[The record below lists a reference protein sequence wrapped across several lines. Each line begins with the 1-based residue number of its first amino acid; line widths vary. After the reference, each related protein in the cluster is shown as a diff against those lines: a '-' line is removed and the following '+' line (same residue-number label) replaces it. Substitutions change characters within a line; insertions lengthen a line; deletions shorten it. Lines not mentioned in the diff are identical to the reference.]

1 MQRYKIT
8 IEYDGRPYYGWQ
20 RQDGQ
25 PSVQQALEE
34 AAAKVDGAPVLMQ
47 GAGRTD
53 RGVHATGQVAHFDLQ
68 KPRPIRKIADALN
81 FHLRPEPVAVIHAE
95 EVAEDWSARFNATLR
110 AYRYVIINRR
120 ADLTI
125 DRGLAWRVPYQLDAS
140 AMDRAAKALIGQHDF
155 STFRDA
161 ECQARHPIRT
171 LDKIDVARYAEGIEV
186 TVEAK
191 SFLHRQ
197 VRSIV
202 GSLVEVGRGAKL
214 LTPSGTIYRWVAH
227 RGRARC
233 AGRGLD
239 SSDFGRQRALRLRA
253 CRPARWLVLGTCGV
267 WLGISLEQ
275 TV

>member
-8 IEYDGRPYYGWQ
+8 IEYDGRPYFGWQ

-81 FHLRPEPVAVIHAE
+81 FHLRPEPVAVLHAE
-95 EVAEDWSARFNATLR
+95 EVDSDWSARFNATLR
-110 AYRYVIINRR
+110 AYRYVIMNRR
-120 ADLTI
+120 ADLTV
-125 DRGLAWRVPYQLDAS
+125 DKGLAWRIPYELDAG
-140 AMDRAAKALIGQHDF
+140 AMDHAAKTLIGQHDF

-161 ECQARHPIRT
+161 ECQAKHAIRT
-171 LDKIDVARYAEGIEV
+171 LDKIDVARYGEGIEV

-202 GSLVEVGRGAKL
+202 GSLVEVGRGAKQESWIKDIL
-214 LTPSGTIYRWVAH
+214 DARERSACGPVAPPD
-227 RGRARC
+227 
-233 AGRGLD
+233 GL
-239 SSDFGRQRALRLRA
+239 F
-253 CRPARWLVLGTCGV
+253 
-267 WLGISLEQ
+267 LER
-275 TV
+275 VEYK

>member
-8 IEYDGRPYYGWQ
+8 VEYDGRPFFGWQ

-25 PSVQQALEE
+25 PTVQQALEE
-34 AAAKVDGAPVLMQ
+34 AAAVLDDAPVRIQ

-68 KPRPIRKIADALN
+68 KPRPIRKIADAFN
-81 FHLRPEPVAVIHAE
+81 FHLRPQPVAVVAAE
-95 EVAEDWSARFNATLR
+95 EVAADWSARFNATLR

-120 ADLTI
+120 ADLTV
-125 DRGLAWRVPYQLDAS
+125 DKGLAWRVPYTLEAG
-140 AMDRAAKALIGQHDF
+140 AMDRAAKALLGQHDF

-161 ECQARHPIRT
+161 ECQARHAVRT
-171 LDKIDVARYAEGIEV
+171 LDKIDVARYGDGIEV

-202 GSLVEVGRGAKL
+202 GSLVEVGRGARGEDWIADIL
-214 LTPSGTIYRWVAH
+214 EARDRTACGPVAP
-227 RGRARC
+227 AD
-233 AGRGLD
+233 GL
-239 SSDFGRQRALRLRA
+239 F
-253 CRPARWLVLGTCGV
+253 
-267 WLGISLEQ
+267 LER
-275 TV
+275 VEYGAP